1 MSSYYPQI
9 ISLAYSLLV
18 MCTFFLKK
26 KLKTIENS
34 IFGLLL
40 AGNFIG
46 LLLDIIGFYLAYN
59 SSNIIVINIFAK
71 LILVYLVL
79 WIFTMTTY
87 IYAISKKVSY
97 LDKTNDSLK
106 WHAYRKFKHII
117 ISLEII
123 ICLLCLVF
131 PMSVIRNGNT
141 IYTSSLGNGLLY
153 ILSTLLIVFWLYI
166 MIKNNKNI
174 KEKKFYPIYAYIVL
188 GCVVSIIQ
196 YIYPSIILITP
207 VETFITILMF
217 FTIEN
222 PDMKMI
228 EQLNIAKEEAVKAN
242 NAKSDFLSNM
252 SHEIRT
258 PLNAIVGFSQ
268 ALETEN
274 LPDSAKEE
282 VGDIISASESLLEI
296 VNGILDISKIEANK
310 LDIINNEY
318 SFKKVFNDLVSLT
331 KARMGESRLDFRYK
345 MDDTIPPVLYGDH
358 ARVKQVI
365 LNLLT
370 NAVKYTKDGY
380 LDFKVSSVIK
390 GDICRLIISVED
402 SGIGIKKES
411 LNKLFSKFERLGV
424 EKEITIEGTG
434 LGLAITKKL
443 VDLMKGEIVVQSVYG
458 KGSRFTI
465 ALDQRIV
472 TGKDELFEE
481 TEREIVMVDCTGKR
495 LLIVD
500 DNAINL
506 KVASRLLLDY
516 KMDITTASSGMEC
529 INKIESGDKYDLILM
544 DDMMPKMSGTETL
557 HQLQN
562 MSGFNIPVVSLTA
575 NAISG
580 MREKYLAEGF
590 NDYLAKPIQK
600 NELNAI
606 IVKFLGQK

>member
-1 MSSYYPQI
+1 MNGSILFSV
-9 ISLAYSLLV
+9 SALLYSLL
-18 MCTFFLKK
+18 
-26 KLKTIENS
+26 
-34 IFGLLL
+34 
-40 AGNFIG
+40 
-46 LLLDIIGFYLAYN
+46 
-59 SSNIIVINIFAK
+59 
-71 LILVYLVL
+71 
-79 WIFTMTTY
+79 
-87 IYAISKKVSY
+87 
-97 LDKTNDSLK
+97 
-106 WHAYRKFKHII
+106 
-117 ISLEII
+117 
-123 ICLLCLVF
+123 
-131 PMSVIRNGNT
+131 
-141 IYTSSLGNGLLY
+141 
-153 ILSTLLIVFWLYI
+153 LLIVYFSKKRLSVLENKIYASIVLLNIVEIILFIVSGYTIINMDKFPMLNFIITRIYTLSLLIWLFLFNYYTFVI
-166 MIKNNKNI
+166 SFKKEDASDTFKKSNIFKFYKYVVIILFLITIVLNFILPAEYYNNGEIKYMHGTLINFMFTFGIGCISLCFLYMIVNYRNI
-174 KEKKFYPIYAYIVL
+174 KKIKCVPLFGYIFFGTLTSLVQAVYPDML
-188 GCVVSIIQ
+188 
-196 YIYPSIILITP
+196 LTTP
-207 VETFITILMF
+207 MEAFITFLMY

-228 EQLNIAKEEAVKAN
+228 EQLNIAKEAAVKAN
-242 NAKSDFLSNM
+242 MAKSDFLSNM

-268 ALETEN
+268 ALETED